1 MARTVALLVAAG
13 SGSRAGGGAPKQ
25 YRRIAGK
32 AVLAHAVDHLRR
44 AGIDDIQIV
53 IGEGQDAAY
62 RDAIGGRPLPAPI
75 VGGETRR
82 LSVAN
87 GLEALARSGGVERV
101 VIHDAARPFLFLPVW
116 ERLVAALEDADAA
129 VPALPAV
136 DTMARGHRTL
146 GEIVARDGLIRVQ
159 TPQAFRFQAIRR
171 AHAAWAGGEAT
182 DDAQIALAAGLN
194 VAVVEGDP
202 ALEKL
207 TYEADFARV
216 EAALLTPRVGFGFD
230 VHAFGPGDH
239 LWLAGVRIPFG
250 KGLKGHSDADVALH
264 ALTDALLGAIAA
276 GDIGD
281 HFPPSDVKWRGA
293 PSSLFLEHAR
303 DLVAAAGG
311 RIVHADLNIICEAPR
326 IGTHRDSMR
335 SAIAALLRL
344 SLSRISVKATTTE
357 RLGLTGRG
365 EGIAAQAVATILM
378 GEDG

>member
-1 MARTVALLVAAG
+1 MGRTVALLVAAG
-13 SGSRAGGGAPKQ
+13 SGSRAGGEVPKQ
-25 YRRIAGK
+25 YRMIAGK
-32 AVLAHAVDHLRR
+32 AMLAHAVDHLRR

-53 IGEGQDAAY
+53 IGEGQEAAY
-62 RDAIGGRPLPAPI
+62 RQAIGGRPLPAPV

-101 VIHDAARPFLFLPVW
+101 MIHDAARPFLFLPVW
-116 ERLVAALEDADAA
+116 ERLVSALEDADAA

-136 DTMARGHRTL
+136 DTMARGQRTL
-146 GEIVARDGLIRVQ
+146 GEIVAREGLIRVQ
-159 TPQAFRFQAIRR
+159 TPQAFRFEPIRR
-171 AHAAWAGGEAT
+171 AHAAWTGGEAT

-207 TYEADFARV
+207 TYESDFARV

-281 HFPPSDVKWRGA
+281 HFPPSDAKWRGA

-326 IGTHRDSMR
+326 IGTHRVEMR

-344 SLSRISVKATTTE
+344 PLSRISVKATTTE

-378 GEDG
+378 GDDR